1 MTVQHLDFKK
11 HFRVVYGL
19 YVEDHDDPN
28 RTNNMSP
35 RTHEC
40 IALGTIGNIQ
50 GTQKVF
56 FLDSDLFLKTI
67 KIIPT
72 IEIYRIIKIVD
83 NWCKKTI
90 RLQYGNVI
98 EIRNRKINF

>member
-1 MTVQHLDFKK
+1 MDFKK
-11 HFRVVYGL
+11 HFIVVFGSYM
-19 YVEDHDDPN
+19 EDYYEPN
-28 RTNNMSP
+28 ITNNMSP
-35 RTHEC
+35 RTHEY

-72 IEIYRIIKIVD
+72 IEIYRIRKIVD